1 MVGSGPSSSFWNGAE
16 EGVGASPGSVVSQ
29 DDPDVKQLWLHPG
42 GSLPGGR
49 QESMQAYVT
58 KVHTS
63 VVEELTRNKQHRFI
77 ILDQE
82 FLRLWWDGVASAKQK
97 LQVHEIVAQRLLE
110 FVLGGQVMRD
120 EVVTHVNDQTFQL
133 TEGHGF
139 LYKTFG
145 IRPQFSWQVD
155 SLGTSATTPTLFA
168 LAGFSGHIISR
179 IDYDL
184 KEAMQKDQEMQFV
197 WRGSRSLLAQQ
208 ETFTHVM
215 DENGYCS

>member
-1 MVGSGPSSSFWNGAE
+1 
-16 EGVGASPGSVVSQ
+16 
-29 DDPDVKQLWLHPG
+29 
-42 GSLPGGR
+42 
-49 QESMQAYVT
+49 MQAYVT

-110 FVLGGQVMRD
+110 FVLGGQVMHD
-120 EVVTHVNDQTFQL
+120 EVVTHVNDQIFQL

-155 SLGTSATTPTLFA
+155 SLGASATTPTLFA